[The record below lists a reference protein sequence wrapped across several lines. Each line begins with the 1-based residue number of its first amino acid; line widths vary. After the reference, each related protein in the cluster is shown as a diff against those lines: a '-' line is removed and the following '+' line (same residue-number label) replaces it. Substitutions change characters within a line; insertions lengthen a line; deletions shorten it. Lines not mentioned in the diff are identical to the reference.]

1 VGESAFIGGAVYM
14 DNFPSMLIF
23 LYDLTTNRMAIGGGS
38 GSDTGGS
45 SSATACF
52 HRIRMDSYHMKRNG
66 WLI

>member
-1 VGESAFIGGAVYM
+1 M

-23 LYDLTTNRMAIGGGS
+23 LYDLTTNRMAIGGSS
-38 GSDTGGS
+38 GSDTGSS

>member
-1 VGESAFIGGAVYM
+1 VLLGQLALASSDGTE
-14 DNFPSMLIF
+14 
-23 LYDLTTNRMAIGGGS
+23 LTAAQS
-38 GSDTGGS
+38 GVRLGGS